1 MKPERMD
8 KSTIQGIV
16 RDAVS
21 DAVDFIESEVA
32 DDRIKAQRYFD
43 GEVDIGQEDG
53 RSKVVAT
60 KVRDTVRAIKPSL
73 MRVFLSNDKPVEYV
87 PKGPEDVG
95 TAQMATQYMHWAFGE
110 LGGYRIVN
118 DAFHDALVKKVGVL
132 KTYWDKYTDVETYT
146 FTNLTDEEFAAIVN
160 EDDVDVI
167 EHSEESSMSIDEM
180 GMEIEATQHSVTINR
195 KTEKGRLKVESV
207 PPEEFMVDRNARSID
222 DFYVVAHRT
231 EMRVSDVVNMGYD
244 FEEVSNLDGIGSSD
258 TYSEAEDFERRGYQ
272 MEEEEQTKDVSMKLV
287 AITEA
292 YMKMDIE
299 GTGIAQMYKFILGGS
314 NYQLLDYEPWGEVP
328 FAIFEVD
335 PEPHAFFGR
344 SIADLI
350 LEDQDAATAMLR
362 GVLDNVALTNN
373 PRLGFVENQVNVDD
387 LLNNEIGGLIRMKQ
401 PNAIQEISVPFVAA
415 NTLTAIQY
423 MDQMIEGKTGVSR
436 AAMGLDPDA
445 LQNTTATA
453 AQLTAQGGAA
463 QIEVMARNLAEG
475 GMKRLFKLMLKLF
488 IENSDEEQMMRM
500 NSQFVPVDPRSW
512 NTNMDVMCNVGL
524 GTGQED
530 QKAAALQQ
538 ALGLQMQIWQAYGP
552 GNGLVTM
559 TLIRNTLADM
569 LAVAGIRNSDRYFSP
584 LNDQTEQQLIMMKQQ
599 QAANSPQPID
609 PGQALIQAEQLK
621 AQTKAQS
628 DMVKMQVEAQK
639 AIAQDDRE
647 RDKMD
652 QDLLIEAAKIL
663 GQYGTQVDVANIRKA
678 QQEARYP
685 DKRPSEAVSGGRF

>member
-1 MKPERMD
+1 
-8 KSTIQGIV
+8 
-16 RDAVS
+16 
-21 DAVDFIESEVA
+21 
-32 DDRIKAQRYFD
+32 
-43 GEVDIGQEDG
+43 VDIGQEDG

-73 MRVFLSNDKPVEYV
+73 MRVFLSTDKPVEYV
-87 PKGPEDVG
+87 PKGPEDIA

-132 KTYWDKYTDVETYT
+132 KVYWDKYTESETYSY
-146 FTNLTDEEFAAIVN
+146 TNLTDDEFTAIVS
-160 EDDVDVI
+160 EDDIEVI

-180 GMEIEATQHSVTINR
+180 GMEMEAREHSVTIIR
-195 KTEKGRLKVESV
+195 KNEKGKLKVESV

-222 DFYVVAHRT
+222 DFYVIAHRT

-244 FEEVSNLDGIGSSD
+244 FDQVSKLTGIGSSD
-258 TYSEAEDFERRGYQ
+258 TYSEQEDFERRGYQ
-272 MEEEEQTKDVSMKLV
+272 MDEDDQTPDLSMKLV

-299 GTGIAQMYKFILGGS
+299 GTGVAQLYKFTLGG
-314 NYQLLDYEPWGEVP
+314 NDYQLLDYEPWTEVP
-328 FAIFEVD
+328 FAIFEID

-344 SIADLI
+344 SVADLI
-350 LEDQDAATAMLR
+350 MTDQDAATAMLR

-373 PRLGFVENQVNVDD
+373 PRIGFVENQVNVDD
-387 LLNNEIGGLIRMKQ
+387 LLNNEIGGIIRMKS
-401 PNAIQEISVPFVAA
+401 PNAIQDISVPFVAA
-415 NTLTAIQY
+415 QTLTAIQY

-463 QIEVMARNLAEG
+463 QVEVMARNLAEG
-475 GMKRLFKLMLKLF
+475 GMRRLFKLMLKLF
-488 IENSDEEQMMRM
+488 VENSDEEQLMRM
-500 NSQFVPVDPRSW
+500 NSQFVPIDPRSW

-524 GTGQED
+524 GTGQDD

-538 ALGLQMQIWQAYGP
+538 ALGLQMQIWQTYGP

-584 LNDQTEQQLIMMKQQ
+584 MNEQLEQQLIQMKMMEASQR
-599 QAANSPQPID
+599 PQPLD
-609 PGQALIQAEQLK
+609 PGNAMVQAEQLK
-621 AQTKAQS
+621 AQVKAQT
-628 DMVKMQVEAQK
+628 DLVKMQVDAQK

-663 GQYGTQVDVANIRKA
+663 GQYGAKVDVEAIKQA
-678 QQEARYP
+678 QQAPRYP
-685 DKRPSEAVSGGRF
+685 DQAPAQAVTGGRF

>member
-8 KSTIQGIV
+8 KTKIEGIV
-16 RDAVS
+16 QSAVQ
-21 DAVDFIESEVA
+21 DAVDFIESEIA
-32 DDRIKAQRYFD
+32 EDRIKAQRYFD
-43 GEVDIGQEDG
+43 GEVDIGQEEG

-73 MRVFLSNDKPVEYV
+73 MRVFLSTDKPVEYV
-87 PKGPEDVG
+87 PKGPEDVS

-132 KTYWDKYTDVETYT
+132 KVYWDKYTESETYSY
-146 FTNLTDEEFAAIVN
+146 TNLTDDEFTAIVS
-160 EDDVDVI
+160 EDDIEVI
-167 EHSEESSMSIDEM
+167 EHSEESSMSIDQMGIEM
-180 GMEIEATQHSVTINR
+180 EAREHSVTIIR
-195 KTEKGRLKVESV
+195 KNEKGRLMVESV

-222 DFYVVAHRT
+222 DFYVIAHRT

-244 FEEVSNLDGIGSSD
+244 FDQVSKLTGIGSSD
-258 TYSEAEDFERRGYQ
+258 TYSEQEDFERRGYQ
-272 MEEEEQTKDVSMKLV
+272 MDEDEQTPDLSMKLV

-299 GTGIAQMYKFILGGS
+299 GTGVAQLYKFILGG
-314 NYQLLDYEPWGEVP
+314 NDYQLLDYEPWSEVP

-344 SIADLI
+344 SVADLI
-350 LEDQDAATAMLR
+350 MTDQDASTAMLR

-373 PRLGFVENQVNVDD
+373 PRIGFVENQVNVDD
-387 LLNNEIGGLIRMKQ
+387 LLNNEIGGIIRMKS
-401 PNAIQEISVPFVAA
+401 PNAIQDISVPFVAA
-415 NTLTAIQY
+415 QTLSAIQY

-463 QIEVMARNLAEG
+463 QVEVMARNLAEG
-475 GMKRLFKLMLKLF
+475 GMRRLFKLMLKLF
-488 IENSDEEQMMRM
+488 VENSDEEQLMRM
-500 NSQFVPVDPRSW
+500 NSQFVPIDPRSW

-524 GTGQED
+524 GTGQND

-538 ALGLQMQIWQAYGP
+538 ALGLQMQIWQTYGP

-569 LAVAGIRNSDRYFSP
+569 LAVAGVRNSDRYFSP
-584 LNDQTEQQLIMMKQQ
+584 MNEQLEQQLIQMKMMEASQR
-599 QAANSPQPID
+599 PQPLD
-609 PGQALIQAEQLK
+609 PGNAMVQAEQLK
-621 AQTKAQS
+621 AQTKAQT
-628 DMVKMQVEAQK
+628 DLVKMQVDAQK

-663 GQYGTQVDVANIRKA
+663 GQYGAKVDVEAIKQA
-678 QQEARYP
+678 QQTPRYP
-685 DKRPSEAVSGGRF
+685 DQAPAQAVSGGRF